1 MKVKVPVSSIAPT
14 EELKRMEDCSS
25 SGATSDEQ
33 RQGENVVAL
42 LEEIDALAIELRNV
56 YLSEAKKYALKKS
69 LALKKA
75 HLIQVRRRLP
85 TEL

>member
-1 MKVKVPVSSIAPT
+1 V
-14 EELKRMEDCSS
+14 EDCSS
-25 SGATSDEQ
+25 SAATSNEEQ

-42 LEEIDALAIELRNV
+42 LEEIDALTIELRNV

-75 HLIQVRRRLP
+75 HLSQIRRRLA
-85 TEL
+85 TNVEAKLS